1 MTETVRV
8 ACVQPSS
15 GQDQQANLDAAAALV
30 REACAAGA
38 ELVALPENVALMEH
52 RTELVQAG
60 AAQLDTHPAA
70 RFFSALAAE
79 TQVWLLAGSMA
90 ADAGDGRIANRSLL
104 IDPSGAIVATYD
116 KIHMFDVDLPTG
128 ESYCES
134 EAFSPG
140 GQAVVAE
147 TPWGG
152 LGMTVCYD
160 LRFPQLYRAL
170 AHAGARLIT
179 VPAAFTKHTGE
190 AHWHVL
196 MRARAIETGCF
207 VIAPCMWGS
216 HSGGRK
222 TYGHSLIVD
231 PWGEVL
237 ADGGE
242 RGGHRDR
249 RSRACAHRPG
259 AGHDPGAGARSR
271 LPDRQPTRSQNPAA
285 LPAEAGS
292 LLFVPQLA
300 GTRSARL
307 PTRHGRGAQPRAP
320 GRFASGPISHPY
332 PVGFRAQRRCTI
344 FGVGGGTVR
353 CS

>member
-1 MTETVRV
+1 M
-8 ACVQPSS
+8 
-15 GQDQQANLDAAAALV
+15 

-38 ELVALPENVALMEH
+38 ALVALPENVALMEH
-52 RTELVQAG
+52 RTALVQAS
-60 AAQLDTHPAA
+60 AAPLDSHPAA
-70 RFFSALAAE
+70 AFFRRLAE
-79 TQVWLLAGSMA
+79 DTGVWLLAGSMA
-90 ADAGDGRIANRSLL
+90 ASAGEGRIANRSLL
-104 IDPSGAIVATYD
+104 IDPAGTIVATYD

-128 ESYCES
+128 ESYRES
-134 EAFSPG
+134 EAFRPG

-196 MRARAIETGCF
+196 LRARAIETGCF

-242 RGGHRDR
+242 GVGIAIADLELARVERARGTIPALAHDR
-249 RSRACAHRPG
+249 AF
-259 AGHDPGAGARSR
+259 
-271 LPDRQPTRSQNPAA
+271 LPP
-285 LPAEAGS
+285 
-292 LLFVPQLA
+292 A
-300 GTRSARL
+300 GTRQER
-307 PTRHGRGAQPRAP
+307 RRAA
-320 GRFASGPISHPY
+320 G
-332 PVGFRAQRRCTI
+332 
-344 FGVGGGTVR
+344 
-353 CS
+353 

>member
-1 MTETVRV
+1 MIETLRV

-15 GQDQQANLDAAAALV
+15 GQDMQANLDAAGALV

-38 ELVALPENVALMEH
+38 ELIALPENVALMDH
-52 RTELVQAG
+52 RSDVVRAS
-60 AAQLDTHPAA
+60 ACPLDAHPAA
-70 RFFSALAAE
+70 RFFSALAEE

-90 ADAGDGRIANRSLL
+90 TDAGDGRVANRSIL
-104 IDPSGAIVATYD
+104 IDPTGRIVATYD

-128 ESYCES
+128 ERYRES
-134 EAFSPG
+134 DAIRPG

-179 VPAAFTKHTGE
+179 VPAAFTKQTGE

-196 MRARAIETGCF
+196 MRARAIESGCF

-216 HSGGRK
+216 HSGERE
-222 TYGHSLIVD
+222 TFGHSLIVD

-242 RGGHRDR
+242 GVGIVTADLDLARVEKARAAIPALTHDR
-249 RSRACAHRPG
+249 TFLP
-259 AGHDPGAGARSR
+259 PAGAEQEPRR
-271 LPDRQPTRSQNPAA
+271 AA
-285 LPAEAGS
+285 G
-292 LLFVPQLA
+292 
-300 GTRSARL
+300 
-307 PTRHGRGAQPRAP
+307 
-320 GRFASGPISHPY
+320 
-332 PVGFRAQRRCTI
+332 
-344 FGVGGGTVR
+344 
-353 CS
+353 

>member
-1 MTETVRV
+1 MIETLRV

-15 GQDQQANLDAAAALV
+15 GQDMQANLDAAGALV

-38 ELVALPENVALMEH
+38 ELIALPENVALMDH
-52 RTELVQAG
+52 RSDVVRAS
-60 AAQLDTHPAA
+60 ACSLDAHPAA
-70 RFFSALAAE
+70 RFFSALAEE

-90 ADAGDGRIANRSLL
+90 TDAGDGRVANRSIL
-104 IDPSGAIVATYD
+104 IDPTGRIVATYD

-128 ESYCES
+128 ERYRES
-134 EAFSPG
+134 EAIRPG

-179 VPAAFTKHTGE
+179 VPAAFTKQTGE

-196 MRARAIETGCF
+196 MRARAIESGCF

-216 HSGGRK
+216 HSGERK

-242 RGGHRDR
+242 GVGIVTADLDLARVDKARAAIPALTHDR
-249 RSRACAHRPG
+249 TF
-259 AGHDPGAGARSR
+259 
-271 LPDRQPTRSQNPAA
+271 LP
-285 LPAEAGS
+285 
-292 LLFVPQLA
+292 
-300 GTRSARL
+300 
-307 PTRHGRGAQPRAP
+307 
-320 GRFASGPISHPY
+320 
-332 PVGFRAQRRCTI
+332 PVGSEQEPRRAA
-344 FGVGGGTVR
+344 G
-353 CS
+353 

>member
-8 ACVQPSS
+8 ACAQPSS

-52 RTELVQAG
+52 RTELVQAS

-90 ADAGDGRIANRSLL
+90 ADAGDGRIANRSVL
-104 IDPSGAIVATYD
+104 IGPSGAIVATYD

-128 ESYCES
+128 ESYRES
-134 EAFSPG
+134 EAFRPG

-242 RGGHRDR
+242 
-249 RSRACAHRPG
+249 
-259 AGHDPGAGARSR
+259 
-271 LPDRQPTRSQNPAA
+271 
-285 LPAEAGS
+285 
-292 LLFVPQLA
+292 
-300 GTRSARL
+300 
-307 PTRHGRGAQPRAP
+307 
-320 GRFASGPISHPY
+320 
-332 PVGFRAQRRCTI
+332 
-344 FGVGGGTVR
+344 GVGIAIADLELARIDRARATIPALAHDRAFLPPADAEPEPRRAAG
-353 CS
+353 

>member
-15 GQDQQANLDAAAALV
+15 GQDQDANLAAAATLV
-30 REACAAGA
+30 REASAGGA

-52 RTELVQAG
+52 RTEVVRANAVPL
-60 AAQLDTHPAA
+60 AAHPAV
-70 RFFSALAAE
+70 RHFSALAAE
-79 TQVWLLAGSMA
+79 TGVWLLAGSMGVS
-90 ADAGDGRIANRSLL
+90 AGDGRLSNCSVL
-104 IDPSGAIVATYD
+104 IDPAGTIVATYD

-128 ESYCES
+128 QSYRESA
-134 EAFSPG
+134 AFRPG

-179 VPAAFTKHTGE
+179 VPAAFTKLTGE

-237 ADGGE
+237 ADAGE
-242 RGGHRDR
+242 GVGIAMADLELARIDR
-249 RSRACAHRPG
+249 ARTTIPALAHDRAF
-259 AGHDPGAGARSR
+259 
-271 LPDRQPTRSQNPAA
+271 LPP
-285 LPAEAGS
+285 E
-292 LLFVPQLA
+292 
-300 GTRSARL
+300 
-307 PTRHGRGAQPRAP
+307 GAQQPARRAA
-320 GRFASGPISHPY
+320 G
-332 PVGFRAQRRCTI
+332 
-344 FGVGGGTVR
+344 
-353 CS
+353 

>member
-1 MTETVRV
+1 MTETLRV
-8 ACVQPSS
+8 ACAQPSS
-15 GQDQQANLDAAAALV
+15 GQDQQANLAAAADLV
-30 REACAAGA
+30 REAADAGA
-38 ELVALPENVALMEH
+38 ALVALPENVALMEH
-52 RTELVQAG
+52 RTALVQAT
-60 AAQLDTHPAA
+60 AAPLEAHPAA
-70 RFFSALAAE
+70 RFFQALAE
-79 TQVWLLAGSMA
+79 EIGIWLLAGSMA

-104 IDPSGAIVATYD
+104 IDPAGAIVATYD

-128 ESYCES
+128 ESYRES
-134 EAFSPG
+134 EAFRPG

-179 VPAAFTKHTGE
+179 VPAAFTKLTGE

-237 ADGGE
+237 ADAGE
-242 RGGHRDR
+242 
-249 RSRACAHRPG
+249 
-259 AGHDPGAGARSR
+259 
-271 LPDRQPTRSQNPAA
+271 
-285 LPAEAGS
+285 
-292 LLFVPQLA
+292 
-300 GTRSARL
+300 
-307 PTRHGRGAQPRAP
+307 
-320 GRFASGPISHPY
+320 
-332 PVGFRAQRRCTI
+332 
-344 FGVGGGTVR
+344 GVGIAIADLDLARVERARATIPALAHDR
-353 CS
+353 AFLPPADPQEQARRALRA

>member
-1 MTETVRV
+1 MTDTVRV

-15 GQDQQANLDAAAALV
+15 GQDLDANLAAAGALV

-38 ELVALPENVALMEH
+38 ELIALPENIALMDH
-52 RTELVQAG
+52 RSDLVRAS
-60 AAQLDTHPAA
+60 ARPLDAHPAA
-70 RFFSALAAE
+70 RFFSALAE
-79 TQVWLLAGSMA
+79 ELQVWLLAGSMA
-90 ADAGDGRIANRSLL
+90 SKADDGRLANRSIL
-104 IDPSGAIVATYD
+104 IDPSGTIVATYD
-116 KIHMFDVDLPTG
+116 KIHMFDVDLPNG
-128 ESYCES
+128 QSYRES
-134 EAFSPG
+134 EAFRPG

-190 AHWHVL
+190 AHWHIL

-216 HSGGRK
+216 HSGDRK
-222 TYGHSLIVD
+222 TFGHSLIVD

-242 RGGHRDR
+242 
-249 RSRACAHRPG
+249 
-259 AGHDPGAGARSR
+259 
-271 LPDRQPTRSQNPAA
+271 
-285 LPAEAGS
+285 
-292 LLFVPQLA
+292 
-300 GTRSARL
+300 
-307 PTRHGRGAQPRAP
+307 
-320 GRFASGPISHPY
+320 
-332 PVGFRAQRRCTI
+332 
-344 FGVGGGTVR
+344 GVGIITADLDLARVDTVR
-353 CS
+353 AAIPALAHDRAFLTPGGSAQEPRRAVG

>member
-15 GQDQQANLDAAAALV
+15 GQDTAANLAAAGALV

-38 ELVALPENVALMEH
+38 QLVALPENVALMEH
-52 RTELVQAG
+52 RTALVQAS
-60 AAQLDTHPAA
+60 AAPLAAHPAA
-70 RFFSALAAE
+70 AYFRALAAE

-90 ADAGDGRIANRSLL
+90 ASAGDGRIANRSVL
-104 IDPSGAIVATYD
+104 IDPAGRIVATYD

-128 ESYCES
+128 ESYRES
-134 EAFSPG
+134 AAFRPG

-170 AHAGARLIT
+170 AHAGARLIA

-196 MRARAIETGCF
+196 LRARAIETGCF
-207 VIAPCMWGS
+207 VVAPCMWGS
-216 HSGGRK
+216 HSGERK

-242 RGGHRDR
+242 
-249 RSRACAHRPG
+249 
-259 AGHDPGAGARSR
+259 
-271 LPDRQPTRSQNPAA
+271 
-285 LPAEAGS
+285 
-292 LLFVPQLA
+292 
-300 GTRSARL
+300 
-307 PTRHGRGAQPRAP
+307 
-320 GRFASGPISHPY
+320 
-332 PVGFRAQRRCTI
+332 
-344 FGVGGGTVR
+344 GVGIAMADLDLARVEQARATIPALEHDRAFLPPGQAPPDVR
-353 CS
+353 RAAG